1 MKQIAGVVIALCL
14 SVAPAYANIVW
25 ATFSEQYCT
34 DRVGLFASI
43 IGNED
48 YAVQWFY
55 QNDQDGWLYIVQHGA
70 TAEVILDAIGAG
82 VAAGGGCGST

>member
-25 ATFSEQYCT
+25 AT